1 VPSPDAT
8 VVIPTRDRSA
18 SLERCLAALR
28 SQSTSRPWELI
39 VVDDGS
45 SPPLADTAV
54 AGVTD
59 ARIIRAAGNGPA
71 RARNTGWREARASVV
86 LFTDDD
92 TEPAADWVESALD
105 WLDANPSAVGVEGP
119 VVSPPWDPLAAMSVT
134 SDAPGGFLTANIG
147 FRRDA
152 LVRLDGFDERFPF
165 PHCEDYDLAFRAQ
178 ELGVIGWADGM
189 RVLHHPRPMTV
200 RQLAS
205 RGRYGASEMVLF
217 ARHRARYGKAS
228 RLPVHLF
235 PLVSVAHGWAK
246 IARRESVLRSPT
258 RAVRFLLVAGGQLAA
273 LAASIARTSLS
284 K

>member
-18 SLERCLAALR
+18 SLERCVAALR
-28 SQSTSRPWELI
+28 AQSTSRPWELI

-45 SPPLADTAV
+45 LPPLVETAV
-54 AGVTD
+54 AGVPD
-59 ARIIRAAGNGPA
+59 ARITRAAGNGPA

-92 TEPAADWVESALD
+92 TEPAAEWVESALA

-147 FRRDA
+147 FRKNA
-152 LVRLDGFDERFPF
+152 LVRLAGFDERFPF

-200 RQLAS
+200 RQLAA

-217 ARHRARYGKAS
+217 ARHRALYGRAR

-235 PLVSVAHGWAK
+235 PFVSVAHGWAK
-246 IARRESVLRSPT
+246 IARRESVLRSPART
-258 RAVRFLLVAGGQLAA
+258 ARFLLVAGGQLAT